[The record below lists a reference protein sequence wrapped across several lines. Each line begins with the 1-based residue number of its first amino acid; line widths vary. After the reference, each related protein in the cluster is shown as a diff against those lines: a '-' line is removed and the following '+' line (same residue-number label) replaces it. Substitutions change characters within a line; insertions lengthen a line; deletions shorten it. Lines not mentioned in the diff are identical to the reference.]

1 MPNFIEGYV
10 AYMLHNLNANWALQ
24 VQSEP
29 EQVQSRTRAEL
40 CPQVSSGS
48 RLHLQC
54 VQQLLIHHSL
64 MYTVKQT

>member
-1 MPNFIEGYV
+1 MPNLHEGYV
-10 AYMLHNLNANWALQ
+10 AYMLYNLNANWALQ

-40 CPQVSSGS
+40 CPQFSSGS

-54 VQQLLIHHSL
+54 VQHHL
-64 MYTVKQT
+64 FITH

>member
-1 MPNFIEGYV
+1 MPNLHEGFV
-10 AYMLHNLNANWALQ
+10 AYMLYNLHASWAL
-24 VQSEP
+24 
-29 EQVQSRTRAEL
+29 QVQSRTRAEL
-40 CPQVSSGS
+40 CPQFSSGS